1 MINQNLKEWILQ
13 LVRFGLV
20 GSCFTACDLALCVLW
35 LNYFKLTEIE
45 TIIVNFAIF
54 ILPSFIAHGRV
65 TFRKEGNLFLFV
77 LSAVIALITRLSVI
91 TILNNYDIRGFISIF
106 LTYGIVAILHF
117 LFLKFYVFV
126 KEYYKDKC
134 FNLDNI

>member
-1 MINQNLKEWILQ
+1 MINQSIKEWIGQ

-65 TFRKEGNLFLFV
+65 TFRKEGNLFFV
-77 LSAVIALITRLSVI
+77 CVLGCLC
-91 TILNNYDIRGFISIF
+91 IRQRV
-106 LTYGIVAILHF
+106 L
-117 LFLKFYVFV
+117 
-126 KEYYKDKC
+126 
-134 FNLDNI
+134 

>member
-1 MINQNLKEWILQ
+1 MINQSIKEWIGQ

-54 ILPSFIAHGRV
+54 ILPSFITHGRV

-106 LTYGIVAILHF
+106 LTYGIVAVLHF

>member
-1 MINQNLKEWILQ
+1 MINQSIKEWIGQ

-77 LSAVIALITRLSVI
+77 LSAVIA
-91 TILNNYDIRGFISIF
+91 
-106 LTYGIVAILHF
+106 
-117 LFLKFYVFV
+117 
-126 KEYYKDKC
+126 
-134 FNLDNI
+134 